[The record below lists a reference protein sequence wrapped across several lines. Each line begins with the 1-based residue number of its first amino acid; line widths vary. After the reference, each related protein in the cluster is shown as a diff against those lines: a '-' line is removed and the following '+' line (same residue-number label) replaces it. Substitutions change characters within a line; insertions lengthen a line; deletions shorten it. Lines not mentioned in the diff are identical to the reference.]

1 LSSGWETPVTLVV
14 ERPRKTAVVDE
25 QFSRDE
31 QIAIGWAVKTGSLTG
46 RLVAERA
53 RRGEKAL
60 TGDAVVAILHEW
72 EAAGRPT
79 EDFHV
84 HRTTVDF
91 GGGASVIGV
100 SFVVD
105 DPYSRDR
112 LPTFGLYLDTR
123 WDPPWPHERV
133 AWPDFGVPDPNELTP
148 ALQRLLVRA
157 RRGELVEIG
166 CIGGH
171 GRTGSALACLAVLIG
186 TPPDAAVAW
195 VRAAY
200 CPDAV
205 ETDAQRA
212 FVEHYKA

>member
-1 LSSGWETPVTLVV
+1 VVV
-14 ERPRKTAVVDE
+14 EE

-60 TGDAVVAILHEW
+60 SGDVVVAIRHEW

-79 EDFHV
+79 DDFHV
-84 HRTTVDF
+84 HRTTVQLGD
-91 GGGASVIGV
+91 GTSVTGV
-100 SFVVD
+100 SFVID

-112 LPTFGLYLDTR
+112 LPAFGLYLDPR

-133 AWPDFGVPDPNELTP
+133 AWPDFGVPDANELTP

-171 GRTGSALACLAVLIG
+171 GRTGSALACLAVLTG
-186 TPPDAAVAW
+186 TPPHAAVGW

-212 FVEHYKA
+212 FVEHYTA

>member
-1 LSSGWETPVTLVV
+1 MG
-14 ERPRKTAVVDE
+14 E

-53 RRGEKAL
+53 GRGDKAL
-60 TGDAVVAILHEW
+60 SGDAVVAIRREW

-79 EDFHV
+79 DDFHV
-84 HRTTVDF
+84 HRTTVQF
-91 GGGASVIGV
+91 GDGASVTGV
-100 SFVVD
+100 SFVAD
-105 DPYSRDR
+105 DPYSRNH
-112 LPTFGLYLDTR
+112 LPAFGLYLDAR
-123 WDPPWPHERV
+123 WDPPWPYEHL
-133 AWPDFGVPDPNELTP
+133 AWPDFGVPDADELTP
-148 ALQRLLVRA
+148 ALRRLFVRA

-171 GRTGSALACLAVLIG
+171 GRTGSALACLAVLTG
-186 TPPDAAVAW
+186 TATDAPVDW